1 MKTYREVA
9 ERYLKQPSR
18 RLNREKGD
26 SAIRYTNYA
35 IARFGDRPIDSFK
48 KRDVTMYVED
58 MREQGYANGTINAR
72 VRYFLAVLNYAQ
84 RDLELISFVPHFD
97 KLPATKG
104 GRVLS
109 DREVQALLAALPPA
123 RAEMMQFALETGL
136 RGANVRGLRWDQ
148 VNEELWQLEIPA
160 ELVKGG
166 KTLYLPLSDGAIKV
180 LQARRRAQQDLPTQP
195 EYVFTQARGK
205 PFSKNT
211 KMTGNSWRNAL
222 ERAGLE
228 GITFHDMRHTWATRH
243 IISGTPPSALK
254 DLGGWANLEMVERYT
269 HMNTSALRE
278 VVNNASDN
286 VLGNIAITD
295 SAA

>member
-18 RLNREKGD
+18 RLNRAKGD
-26 SAIRYTNYA
+26 SAVRYTRYA
-35 IARFGDRPIDSFK
+35 IARFGDREIGSFA

-58 MREQGYANGTINAR
+58 MREQGYACGTINAR
-72 VRYFLAVLNYAQ
+72 MRYFLAVLNYAQ
-84 RDLELISFVPHFD
+84 RDLELISSVPHFD
-97 KLPATKG
+97 KLPATQG

-109 DREVQALLAALPPA
+109 ELEVQALLAALPAA
-123 RAEMMQFALETGL
+123 RAEMMRFALETGL
-136 RGANVRGLRWDQ
+136 RGANVKGLRWDQ
-148 VNEELWQLEIPA
+148 VNERQWQLEIPA

-166 KTLYLPLSDGAIKV
+166 KMLYLPLSDGAIK
-180 LQARRRAQQDLPTQP
+180 LLKARRVVQSTLSKPP
-195 EYVFTQARGK
+195 EFVFTQGTGR

-211 KMTGNSWRNAL
+211 KMTGNSWRTAL
-222 ERAGLE
+222 RRAGLE

-243 IISGTPPSALK
+243 IVSGTPPSALK
-254 DLGGWANLEMVERYT
+254 ELGGWANLEMVERYT

-286 VLGNIAITD
+286 VLSDIAITD